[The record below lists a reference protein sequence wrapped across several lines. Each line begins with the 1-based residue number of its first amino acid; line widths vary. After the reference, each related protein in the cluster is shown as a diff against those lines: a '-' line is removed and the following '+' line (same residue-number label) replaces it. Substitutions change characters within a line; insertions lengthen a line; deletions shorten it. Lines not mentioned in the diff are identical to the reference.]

1 MLIKEDPGMGN
12 VLRHSARISFEILN
26 VRAVGDT
33 GMARTYT
40 LVLDS
45 IAVIRITEVLIP
57 GGSRWS
63 AEESFRQM
71 FLIGGTNADFFKI
84 TGHAAIVG
92 VDFFKG
98 AQKILSAN
106 A

>member
-1 MLIKEDPGMGN
+1 MGN

-63 AEESFRQM
+63 AEESFRQI

>member
-1 MLIKEDPGMGN
+1 MGN

-71 FLIGGTNADFFKI
+71 FLIGCTNADFFKI

>member
-1 MLIKEDPGMGN
+1 MYCVTQHG
-12 VLRHSARISFEILN
+12 SALDILN
-26 VRAVGDT
+26 LRALGDT
-33 GMARTYT
+33 IMARTYT

-45 IAVIRITEVLIP
+45 IAAILVAVVLMP
-57 GGSRWS
+57 GGSGWS
-63 AEESFRQM
+63 GEQSFRQM

>member
-1 MLIKEDPGMGN
+1 MC
-12 VLRHSARISFEILN
+12 HSARISVEILN

-45 IAVIRITEVLIP
+45 IAAIRITEVLIP

-63 AEESFRQM
+63 GEQSFRQM

-106 A
+106 S

>member
-1 MLIKEDPGMGN
+1 MGN

-63 AEESFRQM
+63 AEESFCQM
-71 FLIGGTNADFFKI
+71 FFIGGTNADFFEI
-84 TGHAAIVG
+84 TGHAAIVN
-92 VDFFKG
+92 VNFFKG

>member
-1 MLIKEDPGMGN
+1 LC
-12 VLRHSARISFEILN
+12 HSARISVEILN

-45 IAVIRITEVLIP
+45 IAAIRITEVLIP

-63 AEESFRQM
+63 GEQSFRQM

>member
-1 MLIKEDPGMGN
+1 
-12 VLRHSARISFEILN
+12 
-26 VRAVGDT
+26 
-33 GMARTYT
+33 MAKTYT
-40 LVLDS
+40 VVLDS
-45 IAVIRITEVLIP
+45 IAAILITKVLMP

-63 AEESFRQM
+63 GEQSFRQM

-84 TGHAAIVG
+84 TGHAAIVD